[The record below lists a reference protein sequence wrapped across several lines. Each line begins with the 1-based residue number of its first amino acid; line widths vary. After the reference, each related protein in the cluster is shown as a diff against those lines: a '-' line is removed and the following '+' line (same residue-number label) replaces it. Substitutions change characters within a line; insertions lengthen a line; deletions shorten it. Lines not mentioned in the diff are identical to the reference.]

1 MKRVRSIFLL
11 IIFAAVGIVIGCGAR
26 RENFAAMKGADDRIS
41 LRSDGVYA
49 AEEKSAGVLSDA
61 APLLTENRKLIRTG
75 HIRFEVSSLAEAK
88 AATEAWAKRFG
99 GYVSDF
105 SEDERSLGMTVHI
118 PSAAFD
124 DAMASS
130 GGIGKILS
138 KSADSVDVTDRFY
151 DLDSR
156 LATRRVLLERLQS
169 YLRDAK
175 NIKDML
181 EIEMKIN
188 DVTAE
193 IEEMQGQFNRLSK
206 QIELAV
212 QSRRRQGL
220 YFPRFEIC
228 VYRILRNRS
237 RIFYRLCVRRF
248 IHTYFR
254 HTDPLRR
261 VFAVLDLL
269 RKNRRAAKTV
279 CEDTRR
285 EKRNIR
291 SMTGGENADTVLTR
305 CTLPPSF

>member
-26 RENFAAMKGADDRIS
+26 RENFAAIKGADDRIS

-61 APLLTENRKLIRTG
+61 APLLSEIRTG

-118 PSAAFD
+118 PSPAFD

-130 GGIGKILS
+130 GVIGKILS

-206 QIELAV
+206 QIDYSEIYIEANLPYNHAEDRGFIFPDLKSAFIEFCETV
-212 QSRRRQGL
+212 VGFFTGFVFVVL
-220 YFPRFEIC
+220 Y
-228 VYRILRNRS
+228 IL
-237 RIFYRLCVRRF
+237 IFGIPILCVAF
-248 IHTYFR
+248 LLYWICFGKIG
-254 HTDPLRR
+254 
-261 VFAVLDLL
+261 VL
-269 RKNRRAAKTV
+269 RKLFTKIRAGKKET
-279 CEDTRR
+279 
-285 EKRNIR
+285 
-291 SMTGGENADTVLTR
+291 
-305 CTLPPSF
+305 

>member
-206 QIELAV
+206 QIDYSEIYIEANLPYNHAEDRGFIFPDLKSAFIEFCETV
-212 QSRRRQGL
+212 VGFFTGFVFVVL
-220 YFPRFEIC
+220 Y
-228 VYRILRNRS
+228 IL
-237 RIFYRLCVRRF
+237 IFGIPILCVAF
-248 IHTYFR
+248 LLYWICFGKIG
-254 HTDPLRR
+254 
-261 VFAVLDLL
+261 VL
-269 RKNRRAAKTV
+269 RKLFAKIRAGKKET
-279 CEDTRR
+279 
-285 EKRNIR
+285 
-291 SMTGGENADTVLTR
+291 
-305 CTLPPSF
+305 

>member
-26 RENFAAMKGADDRIS
+26 RENFAAIKGADDRIS

-118 PSAAFD
+118 PSPAFD

-130 GGIGKILS
+130 GVIGKILS

-206 QIELAV
+206 QIDYSEIYIEANLPYNHAEDRGFIFPDLKSAFIEFCETV
-212 QSRRRQGL
+212 VGFFTGFVFVVL
-220 YFPRFEIC
+220 Y
-228 VYRILRNRS
+228 IL
-237 RIFYRLCVRRF
+237 IFGIPILCVAF
-248 IHTYFR
+248 LLYWICFGKIG
-254 HTDPLRR
+254 
-261 VFAVLDLL
+261 VL
-269 RKNRRAAKTV
+269 RKLFAKIRAGKKET
-279 CEDTRR
+279 
-285 EKRNIR
+285 
-291 SMTGGENADTVLTR
+291 
-305 CTLPPSF
+305 

>member
-26 RENFAAMKGADDRIS
+26 RENFAAIKGADDRIS

-118 PSAAFD
+118 PSPAFD

-206 QIELAV
+206 QIDYSEIYIEANLPYNHAEDRGFIFPDLKSAFIEFCETV
-212 QSRRRQGL
+212 VGFFTGFVFVVL
-220 YFPRFEIC
+220 Y
-228 VYRILRNRS
+228 IL
-237 RIFYRLCVRRF
+237 IFGIPILCVAF
-248 IHTYFR
+248 LLYWICFGKIG
-254 HTDPLRR
+254 
-261 VFAVLDLL
+261 VL
-269 RKNRRAAKTV
+269 RKLFAKIRAGKKET
-279 CEDTRR
+279 
-285 EKRNIR
+285 
-291 SMTGGENADTVLTR
+291 
-305 CTLPPSF
+305 

>member
-49 AEEKSAGVLSDA
+49 AEEKSAGVLSDV

-118 PSAAFD
+118 PSPAFD

-206 QIELAV
+206 QIDYSEIYIEANLPYNHAEDRGFIFPDLKSAFIEFCETV
-212 QSRRRQGL
+212 VGFFTGFVFVVL
-220 YFPRFEIC
+220 Y
-228 VYRILRNRS
+228 IL
-237 RIFYRLCVRRF
+237 IFGIPILCVAF
-248 IHTYFR
+248 LLYWICFGKIG
-254 HTDPLRR
+254 
-261 VFAVLDLL
+261 VL
-269 RKNRRAAKTV
+269 RKLFAKIRAGKKET
-279 CEDTRR
+279 
-285 EKRNIR
+285 
-291 SMTGGENADTVLTR
+291 
-305 CTLPPSF
+305 

>member
-118 PSAAFD
+118 PSPAFD

-206 QIELAV
+206 QIDYSEIYIEANLPYNHAEDRGFIFPDLKSAFIEFCETV
-212 QSRRRQGL
+212 VGFFTGFVFVVL
-220 YFPRFEIC
+220 Y
-228 VYRILRNRS
+228 IL
-237 RIFYRLCVRRF
+237 IFGIPILCV
-248 IHTYFR
+248 
-254 HTDPLRR
+254 
-261 VFAVLDLL
+261 VFLLYWICFGKIGVL
-269 RKNRRAAKTV
+269 RKLFAKIRAGKKET
-279 CEDTRR
+279 
-285 EKRNIR
+285 
-291 SMTGGENADTVLTR
+291 
-305 CTLPPSF
+305 